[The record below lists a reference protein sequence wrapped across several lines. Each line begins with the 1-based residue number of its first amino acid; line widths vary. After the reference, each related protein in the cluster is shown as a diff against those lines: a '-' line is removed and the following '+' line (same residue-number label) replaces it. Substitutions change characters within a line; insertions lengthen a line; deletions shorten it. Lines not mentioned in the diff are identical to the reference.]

1 VLVDNLD
8 TFPHVDKGISWCIL
22 IVAIATQLL
31 LLGGNTKSQTEQ
43 TKYKH
48 IGSILYMSYQVN
60 YLLEQKRKIFV
71 NDKGEEIPYTSITMS
86 GYVAGEYIEVG
97 LKVSQA
103 DRKLIGLLINASED
117 VNIHAAKAG
126 EDILPVR
133 KSSPVEEETAASWL
147 EDES

>member
-1 VLVDNLD
+1 
-8 TFPHVDKGISWCIL
+8 
-22 IVAIATQLL
+22 
-31 LLGGNTKSQTEQ
+31 
-43 TKYKH
+43 
-48 IGSILYMSYQVN
+48 MSYQVN

-97 LKVSQA
+97 LKVSQT

-117 VNIHAAKAG
+117 VNIVAAKAG
-126 EDILPVR
+126 EDILPER
-133 KSSPVEEETAASWL
+133 KSSRVGEETAASWL